1 MKATLLL
8 GGCCQGIPDGHLG
21 QTSQL
26 SSPGNSCLK
35 PAPAAAKEAARR
47 SLVKKLPRV
56 HGNRGAPAHSGAPAW
71 GDWLLHTS
79 TLHGEAAQAPTL
91 SCKCG
96 RRGRGLQG
104 ECCSCSTMRPVSG
117 MKSAAIRNSAARE
130 ESQTFAHKAVPWGR
144 AGGGA
149 STPLHRV
156 PRAETAARAEP
167 PK

>member
-1 MKATLLL
+1 MPEAGSGQQKRSQQEEASLKSYPTCMEAGGLLHVVRL
-8 GGCCQGIPDGHLG
+8 RHKG
-21 QTSQL
+21 
-26 SSPGNSCLK
+26 
-35 PAPAAAKEAARR
+35 
-47 SLVKKLPRV
+47 V
-56 HGNRGAPAHSGAPAW
+56 
-71 GDWLLHTS
+71 WLLHTS

-144 AGGGA
+144 AGGGSIDALAPGTAGRDGGEGSATEVKA
-149 STPLHRV
+149 SLR
-156 PRAETAARAEP
+156 
-167 PK
+167 